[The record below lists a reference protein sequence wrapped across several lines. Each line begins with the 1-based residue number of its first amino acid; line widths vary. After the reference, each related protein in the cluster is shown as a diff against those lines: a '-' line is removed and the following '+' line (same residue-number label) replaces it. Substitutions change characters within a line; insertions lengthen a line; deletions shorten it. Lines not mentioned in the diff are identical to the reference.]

1 VPAKVAVD
9 FGRDLRLG
17 FGPAGA
23 GSIARPET
31 DSLRA
36 MSSDLLNA
44 LPDLLLLVKRDG
56 SIVRHQGGQGVPE
69 LRPVAP
75 LKGTQPEVRWSE
87 TTTTLIRQLAR
98 KVISQ
103 RTTLEAQFREQGRQ
117 YEIRVTAQG
126 PDRALCAIRN
136 VLAAS
141 RDDSAEA
148 TGERPRPE
156 LDRRGFLKRFKESLS
171 VATLREKSIAVAVL
185 YIDEI
190 PDIAQVIAAK
200 VSEQVMSAAFLR
212 LSARAGLESGAER
225 AGWYIGQLGENLL
238 AVVVESSDR
247 QTIDACVAGICASL
261 REPISIGD
269 AEFRLTP
276 YAGVGILGVDATT
289 PRVLLEHA
297 RAAAAEARRAASN
310 RVFFFSDTLKM
321 QSLAR
326 IDIARELR
334 DAIADGNIRLRYTGR
349 HDLATGERVT
359 LVGYVSWLHPARGEI
374 RPSEFLR
381 VAQSTGLATSLSR
394 SILARLREDFAALAK
409 QGDART
415 RISVGAL
422 RDHILHED
430 FVAEV
435 GRFLDEGSIP
445 ATRLELRIAER
456 TLVARDPVDFLPLHR
471 RGVQFVV
478 DEAGRGVSSLSR
490 LARAPLA
497 GLQLDRAWVNAL
509 SSDPLAR
516 KVCHAGISLANALGL
531 TAIATGV
538 DDEALRATLINMGC
552 RFGIGDLYGD
562 GESNIS
568 ELARAAT
575 SA

>member
-1 VPAKVAVD
+1 
-9 FGRDLRLG
+9 
-17 FGPAGA
+17 
-23 GSIARPET
+23 
-31 DSLRA
+31 
-36 MSSDLLNA
+36 MSSDLANA

-56 SIVRHQGGQGVPE
+56 SIVSHQGGLGVPE
-69 LRPVAP
+69 LRPGAP

-87 TTTTLIRQLAR
+87 TTSTLIRQLAR

-103 RTTLEAQFREQGRQ
+103 RETLEAQFREHGRL
-117 YEIRVTAQG
+117 YEIRVTARG

-141 RDDSAEA
+141 RDDGSDA

-212 LSARAGLESGAER
+212 LSARASLENGGER
-225 AGWYIGQLGENLL
+225 PGWYIGQLGENLL
-238 AVVVESSDR
+238 AVVVESADR
-247 QTIDACVAGICASL
+247 DGIDACVSGICASL

-310 RVFFFSDTLKM
+310 RVFFYSDTLKM

-326 IDIARELR
+326 LDIARELR

-349 HDLATGERVT
+349 HDLETGERVA
-359 LVGYVSWLHPARGEI
+359 LVGYVCWLHPARGEI
-374 RPSEFLR
+374 RPAEFLR

-409 QGDART
+409 QGDSRT

-430 FVAEV
+430 FVTEV

-445 ATRLELRIAER
+445 AARLELRIAER

-478 DEAGRGVSSLSR
+478 DEVGRGVSSLSR
-490 LARAPLA
+490 LARAPLT
-497 GLQLDRAWVNAL
+497 GLQLDRAWVSAL
-509 SSDPLAR
+509 SSDPVAR
-516 KVCHAGISLANALGL
+516 RVCHAGISVANALGL
-531 TAIATGV
+531 TPIATGV
-538 DDEALRATLINMGC
+538 DHEALRATLINMGC
-552 RFGIGDLYGD
+552 RFGIGDLYAD

-568 ELARAAT
+568 ELA
-575 SA
+575 SAI

>member
-1 VPAKVAVD
+1 
-9 FGRDLRLG
+9 
-17 FGPAGA
+17 
-23 GSIARPET
+23 
-31 DSLRA
+31 
-36 MSSDLLNA
+36 MSSDLLNS

-56 SIVRHQGGQGVPE
+56 RIVSWQGGQGVPE

-75 LKGTQPEVRWSE
+75 LKGAQPEVRWSE

-103 RTTLEAQFREQGRQ
+103 RTTLEAQFREHGRQ

-126 PDRALCAIRN
+126 PDRALCVIRH
-136 VLAAS
+136 VLAVS
-141 RDDSAEA
+141 RDDGVDA

-212 LSARAGLESGAER
+212 LSARAAAENGDGR
-225 AGWYIGQLGENLL
+225 PGWYIGQLAENLL
-238 AVVVESSDR
+238 AVVVESADR
-247 QTIDACVAGICASL
+247 DHIEACVSGISASL

-297 RAAAAEARRAASN
+297 RAAAAEARRAASD

-326 IDIARELR
+326 LDIARELR

-349 HDLATGERVT
+349 HDLATGERVA
-359 LVGYVSWLHPARGEI
+359 LVGYVSWLHPVRGEI
-374 RPSEFLR
+374 RPAEFLR
-381 VAQSTGLATSLSR
+381 IAQSTGLATSLSR
-394 SILARLREDFAALAK
+394 SILARLREDFASLAK
-409 QGDART
+409 QGDTRT

-430 FVAEV
+430 FVSEV
-435 GRFLDEGSIP
+435 GRFLDEGSVP

-456 TLVARDPVDFLPLHR
+456 MLVARDPADFLPLHR

-478 DEAGRGVSSLSR
+478 DEVGRGVSSLSR
-490 LARAPLA
+490 LSGAPLM

-509 SSDPLAR
+509 SSKPIAR
-516 KVCHAGISLANALGL
+516 KVCQAGISVAQALGL
-531 TAIATGV
+531 TPIATGV
-538 DDEALRATLINMGC
+538 DDDAVRATLLNMGC
-552 RFGIGDLYGD
+552 RLGSGDFYAD

-568 ELARAAT
+568 ELARTAT